1 MSVIYLMVNIASAV
15 FAVYGMYCFIHDII
29 LKKDR

>member
-1 MSVIYLMVNIASAV
+1 MSVIYILANIIA
-15 FAVYGMYCFIHDII
+15 AVYTVFGIYCFIHDII